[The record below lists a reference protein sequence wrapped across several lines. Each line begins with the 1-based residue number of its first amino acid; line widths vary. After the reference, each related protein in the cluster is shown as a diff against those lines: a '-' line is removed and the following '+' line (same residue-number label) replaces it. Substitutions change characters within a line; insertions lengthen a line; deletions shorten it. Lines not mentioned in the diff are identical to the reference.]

1 MLSSPGR
8 RALLV
13 VHHTTSPSLQAMLE
27 AVLDGAQTEEI
38 EDVDVRVR
46 PALAA
51 TAVDVLSADA
61 FLLGTSANIGYMS
74 GALKHFFDQIYYPC
88 LTAKV
93 GAGYGVY
100 IHGASDTGGALRAIE
115 SICEGHGLGC
125 GARAGDG
132 AGYARPSGSRSLLG
146 SGRHHGG
153 DAHAVVT
160 SPSDERHHCDC
171 HWTRQ
176 RLRREP
182 PGADGWTAIRIGALP
197 FAICVCR

>member
-1 MLSSPGR
+1 
-8 RALLV
+8 
-13 VHHTTSPSLQAMLE
+13 MLE

-100 IHGASDTGGALRAIE
+100 IHGNSDTEGALRAIR
-115 SICEGHGLGC
+115 SIVQGSGLGR

-132 AGYARPSGSRSLLG
+132 AGYAEPSGPRSLLG
-146 SGRHHGG
+146 SGRHDGG
-153 DAHAVVT
+153 DAHADL
-160 SPSDERHHCDC
+160 SRRG
-171 HWTRQ
+171 TR
-176 RLRREP
+176 P
-182 PGADGWTAIRIGALP
+182 
-197 FAICVCR
+197 

>member
-1 MLSSPGR
+1 VISYDDKGGGVLSSPSR

-100 IHGASDTGGALRAIE
+100 IHGNSDTEGALRAIR
-115 SICEGHGLGC
+115 SIVQGLGWVAVHEPVTVLGTPSRADLEAC
-125 GARAGDG
+125 WDLGATTA
-132 AGYARPSGSRSLLG
+132 ATLMPS
-146 SGRHHGG
+146 
-153 DAHAVVT
+153 
-160 SPSDERHHCDC
+160 
-171 HWTRQ
+171 
-176 RLRREP
+176 
-182 PGADGWTAIRIGALP
+182 
-197 FAICVCR
+197 